1 MIGHI
6 IFLISFAS
14 VVLMTAYLSTTAEYY
29 RRKSEKL
36 KIEADFV
43 KQENGQLINRL
54 LNEKI
59 NNRSLTFQNTNT
71 KTVPIK
77 EIRLAVQK
85 DLGLIKQD
93 MFAARELVANML
105 AKKMLEE
112 DVIKIEAHELYYD
125 VSIYVIKK
133 SWGDR
138 RMKTKREV
146 LEEFAKNGDC
156 ENINC
161 GNECPY
167 THSNKCLDLD
177 LRKIGAMAI
186 LRMFK
191 EKKKPI
197 LEVGTKIK
205 FSDGKIATI
214 ILLKKEYCLMF
225 ESHIEKIYYLVGR
238 TWKVEE

>member
-1 MIGHI
+1 
-6 IFLISFAS
+6 
-14 VVLMTAYLSTTAEYY
+14 MTAYLSTTAEYY

-43 KQENGQLINRL
+43 KKENGQLINRL

-105 AKKMLEE
+105 AQKMLEE

-125 VSIYVIKK
+125 VSIYVVKK
-133 SWGDR
+133 SYG
-138 RMKTKREV
+138 V
-146 LEEFAKNGDC
+146 
-156 ENINC
+156 
-161 GNECPY
+161 
-167 THSNKCLDLD
+167 
-177 LRKIGAMAI
+177 
-186 LRMFK
+186 K
-191 EKKKPI
+191 E
-197 LEVGTKIK
+197 
-205 FSDGKIATI
+205 
-214 ILLKKEYCLMF
+214 
-225 ESHIEKIYYLVGR
+225 
-238 TWKVEE
+238 

>member
-36 KIEADFV
+36 KIEADFA
-43 KQENGQLINRL
+43 KKENGRLINRL

-105 AKKMLEE
+105 AREILKE

-125 VSIYVIKK
+125 VSIYVVKK
-133 SWGDR
+133 QWG
-138 RMKTKREV
+138 
-146 LEEFAKNGDC
+146 
-156 ENINC
+156 
-161 GNECPY
+161 
-167 THSNKCLDLD
+167 
-177 LRKIGAMAI
+177 
-186 LRMFK
+186 
-191 EKKKPI
+191 
-197 LEVGTKIK
+197 
-205 FSDGKIATI
+205 
-214 ILLKKEYCLMF
+214 
-225 ESHIEKIYYLVGR
+225 
-238 TWKVEE
+238 